1 MQKDTVDGFLEACRS
16 ARRVD
21 ELLPELPFGM
31 TQRDMRIVDAIC
43 QLGADGAPVRVGDV
57 SERMGV
63 TRPSVTR
70 AIAGLEERGLVRKS
84 AQAGDGRVVLVSAT
98 ERGRAVLDA
107 YVGALFGYMGDL
119 FEDVGEERLQEA
131 TRTMRE
137 ALALMAQ
144 AQPEM
149 NRIVGAA
156 MQESGVQQDAAALG
170 TTTGAAAPATAEE
183 VQR

>member
-21 ELLPELPFGM
+21 DLLPELPFGM

-107 YVGALFGYMGDL
+107 YVGALFGYMGEL
-119 FEDVGEERLQEA
+119 FEGIGEGRLQEA

-137 ALALMAQ
+137 ALALMSE

-149 NRIVGAA
+149 NRVVGAA
-156 MQESGVQQDAAALG
+156 MQEGEVQEASAATG
-170 TTTGAAAPATAEE
+170 TATGAAAATAEE